1 MTQGMMTSPDVG
13 IARQNF
19 INQGGG
25 TYGPTG
31 VRFGVNA
38 EDGPFEAGLN
48 MPRQFVGSF
57 TITIKKQRN
66 GDAMFVLQN
75 TTHLKSLLYQMPGSS
90 RLTDQRW
97 LLFQTRRRRTF
108 GLKERSFQDNDETR
122 VCWLASRAGATW
134 KMAAGMVVS
143 TNDHLISLAGRNIDT
158 TGVSKAGL
166 VRGSTND
173 TRFDVALVD

>member
-57 TITIKKQRN
+57 TITIKEQRN

-75 TTHLKSLLYQMPGSS
+75 TTHLKSLLYQMPGVQPVDRSTMAPLS
-90 RLTDQRW
+90 NKT
-97 LLFQTRRRRTF
+97 QTYF
-108 GLKERSFQDNDETR
+108 WIERKVIPRQ
-122 VCWLASRAGATW
+122 
-134 KMAAGMVVS
+134 
-143 TNDHLISLAGRNIDT
+143 
-158 TGVSKAGL
+158 
-166 VRGSTND
+166 
-173 TRFDVALVD
+173 